1 MVINRFDGDGVI
13 ISGSGARN
21 RVLGNFLGT
30 NASGTNAL
38 GNLDNGVNLSGD
50 FNKVGGTEE
59 RARNVISGNS
69 NNGVRIAFATNTEV
83 LGNFIGTNA
92 RGTAAL
98 ANSGNGVLIT
108 SDTSANTVGGTT
120 RAAGNRIAHNQ
131 GDGVALV
138 SSFGGR
144 FDEDIVGNSVLSNRI
159 FQNSGLGIDLGNDDI
174 TNNDR
179 DDTTTTEPDADIDTG
194 ANNKQ
199 NFPRIIKADRDSTTG
214 LTTITGEIESTP
226 STTYR
231 IEVFLTEESPDTSG
245 HGEGFR
251 LLGTAVAAFDASD
264 DDGVVPF
271 EITDIEGLE
280 VGDQV
285 SATATNLA
293 TGDTSEFATN
303 HNVT

>member
-1 MVINRFDGDGVI
+1 LVINRFDGDGVI

-21 RVLGNFLGT
+21 RVLDNFLGT

-38 GNLDNGVNLSGD
+38 GNGDDGVDISVAE
-50 FNKVGGTEE
+50 NKNTVGGTAAA
-59 RARNVISGNS
+59 ARNVISGNQS
-69 NNGVRIAFATNTEV
+69 
-83 LGNFIGTNA
+83 
-92 RGTAAL
+92 
-98 ANSGNGVLIT
+98 IT